1 MSRIQLQLYRQ
12 SQRSF
17 IVTSRFNT
25 KTWQENETFRKTHP
39 NIKCIYGAPDPI
51 KRDIPIDT
59 SLFVL
64 EMNND
69 TNKIVG
75 IGKIENRPSRT
86 NYRIYSDGN
95 YNRFKYVGNQHISR
109 EEMTEEEDE
118 IMQVFD
124 ILCFKG
130 NRHMKRG
137 QGLKAFPIE
146 TLFKC
151 SRRMDLVQF
160 VATMFEKRE

>member
-1 MSRIQLQLYRQ
+1 
-12 SQRSF
+12 
-17 IVTSRFNT
+17 
-25 KTWQENETFRKTHP
+25 
-39 NIKCIYGAPDPI
+39 
-51 KRDIPIDT
+51 
-59 SLFVL
+59 
-64 EMNND
+64 
-69 TNKIVG
+69 
-75 IGKIENRPSRT
+75 
-86 NYRIYSDGN
+86 
-95 YNRFKYVGNQHISR
+95 
-109 EEMTEEEDE
+109 MTEEEDE